1 MRCSPSGEDIRN
13 FKGLFVYV
21 PEKVFF
27 FLNGNRLF
35 LVLVQQPSS
44 FCLFLLLFRLYLR
57 MALFWFKHLNRPVVC
72 SAK

>member
-27 FLNGNRLF
+27 FKRK
-35 LVLVQQPSS
+35 QAISS
-44 FCLFLLLFRLYLR
+44 FSSTTVKFLFVSFII
-57 MALFWFKHLNRPVVC
+57 
-72 SAK
+72 